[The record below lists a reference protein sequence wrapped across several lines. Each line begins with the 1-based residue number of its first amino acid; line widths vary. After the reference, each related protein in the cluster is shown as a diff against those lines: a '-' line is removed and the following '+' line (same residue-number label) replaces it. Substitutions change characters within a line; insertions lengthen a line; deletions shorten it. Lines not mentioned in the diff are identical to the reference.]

1 MWRVVN
7 IDAYIISMLVALF
20 PGSNQPSLQMR
31 LARVIALQH
40 VLCYDTTLLQ
50 VWLGTLC
57 NVHIMAYNSTHCVT
71 HNVYFILVKGLF
83 EPYQAL
89 PDRQVAKNRQTN

>member
-50 VWLGTLC
+50 VWLGMLC
-57 NVHIMAYNSTHCVT
+57 NVHIMAYTHD
-71 HNVYFILVKGLF
+71 VYIILVKGFF

-89 PDRQVAKNRQTN
+89 PDQQVAKNRQTN